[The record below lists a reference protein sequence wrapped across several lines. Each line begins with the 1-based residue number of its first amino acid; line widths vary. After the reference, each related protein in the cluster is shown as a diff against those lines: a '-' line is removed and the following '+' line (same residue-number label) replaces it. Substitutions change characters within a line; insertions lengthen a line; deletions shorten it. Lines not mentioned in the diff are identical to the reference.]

1 MILCSSLIK
10 HLNVSCLFSQDTSG
24 ACPLRA
30 YPATALLFY
39 QPQAGNIGS
48 LSPQNFILFKLNLH
62 KNTLKLC
69 TWKIYRHV
77 ILCIQKYTYYQWM
90 FGKRGEG
97 KGGKGADSL
106 ILTQRA
112 LRHAISPNY
121 EERDRRGG
129 EWDNPKNK
137 NLSVENLEHFPKIH
151 KLSRGAH
158 FLGML

>member
-1 MILCSSLIK
+1 MFIFSGHQWS
-10 HLNVSCLFSQDTSG
+10 VSPKKPSRYRST
-24 ACPLRA
+24 
-30 YPATALLFY
+30 
-39 QPQAGNIGS
+39 S
-48 LSPQNFILFKLNLH
+48 LSATSWKHWFSPPQNFILFKLNLQ
-62 KNTLKLC
+62 KNTLNPC
-69 TWKIYRHV
+69 AWKIYRHV

-97 KGGKGADSL
+97 GKKKKGKGADFL

-121 EERDRRGG
+121 EERERRGG

-137 NLSVENLEHFPKIH
+137 KLSVENLEHFPKIH